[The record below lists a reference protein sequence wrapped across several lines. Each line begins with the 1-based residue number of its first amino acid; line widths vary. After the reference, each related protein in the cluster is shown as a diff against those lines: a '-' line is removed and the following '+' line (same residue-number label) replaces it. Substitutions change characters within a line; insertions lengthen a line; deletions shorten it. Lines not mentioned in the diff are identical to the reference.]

1 MKIRDLYAQPGL
13 THSIEF
19 FPPKTEKG
27 DENLFNEI
35 AVLKTL
41 KPSFCSVTYGAGGST
56 REKTVDLVDRIHREC
71 GLEVMCHLTVV
82 GQSKEEVRSV
92 LTKLKQRGIENMIA
106 LGGDPPQGVGDWTPH
121 PDGFHHSV
129 ELVREAV
136 AHKWF
141 SIAVA
146 GFPELHPRAESREA
160 DLRFLKEK
168 VEAGADV
175 VITQLFFDNEDFY
188 RYVEDLRSLEVRVP
202 IVPGILPILS
212 VQQIRRFTALCKS
225 KIPPR
230 LEQLLAKVENDD
242 EGAVQ
247 LGIDYATEQCEG
259 LLKFG
264 VPGIHFYSLNKS
276 RSVKAILENL
286 NL

>member
-1 MKIRDLYAQPGL
+1 MKLRDLYARPGL
-13 THSIEF
+13 TLSIEF

-27 DENLFNEI
+27 DEALFKEI

-41 KPSFCSVTYGAGGST
+41 KPAFCSVTYGAGGST
-56 REKTVDLVDRIHREC
+56 REKTVDLVDRIHLEC
-71 GLEVMCHLTVV
+71 EIEVMCHLTLV
-82 GQSKEEVRSV
+82 GQSKKEVRSV
-92 LTKLKQRGIENMIA
+92 LAKLKQRGIENMIA
-106 LGGDPPQGVGDWTPH
+106 LGGDPPQGIVDWTPH

-136 AHKWF
+136 AHQWF

-146 GFPELHPRAESREA
+146 GFPEVHPRAESREA
-160 DLRFLKEK
+160 DLKYLKEK
-168 VEAGADV
+168 VDAGADV
-175 VITQLFFDNEDFY
+175 VITQLFFDNDDFY
-188 RYVEDLRSLEVRVP
+188 RYVEDLRRLGVRVP
-202 IVPGILPILS
+202 IVPGLLPILS
-212 VQQIRRFTALCKS
+212 VPQVRRFTALCGS

-242 EGAVQ
+242 EGAVR

-259 LLKFG
+259 LLAFG

-276 RSVKAILENL
+276 RSVKAIFENL
-286 NL
+286 GL